1 MKWLWNLPVALED
14 CEVVALTTPDEI
26 GAVEVDIEFEIAD
39 INVALVE
46 LREIVEDVLFMVVC
60 TVLPLPLDVVAL
72 GVGWKLSAE
81 EIWYG
86 NDVLELGSEP
96 FDSIDLLGEALFVSL
111 VLLIAEALNFEFD
124 SAERE
129 VLEEIREPP

>member
-1 MKWLWNLPVALED
+1 MKWLRNLPVALED
-14 CEVVALTTPDEI
+14 CEVVALATPDEI

-46 LREIVEDVLFMVVC
+46 LRVIVEDVLFMVAC

-81 EIWYG
+81 EI
-86 NDVLELGSEP
+86 
-96 FDSIDLLGEALFVSL
+96 
-111 VLLIAEALNFEFD
+111 
-124 SAERE
+124 
-129 VLEEIREPP
+129 